1 MAKWG
6 GCDVGDEIERYEFR
20 VDRLPVRAQN
30 AFARAG
36 VSWRD
41 AVEDAIR
48 GGVSE
53 PSALAD
59 LMFFLQHRER
69 MTGVV
74 GRAIDRKEEG
84 FFHLRAEWNL
94 YRAIASRRLR
104 PEAECSVFL
113 PAHRSESYEDRVAAQ
128 TTGLVT
134 LFVHGRSA
142 GPEGPSDRTD
152 GFDSMQAAVESLG
165 AGDSIYLATWQCNP
179 SRLPLTV
186 SRPGIASW
194 GELLG
199 QKAEAGVAI
208 RLVISDMPPDAA
220 AFRSS
225 LDDCARIVESLPIEA
240 RDRFKYILSMH
251 PARVFDPRK
260 LLHAGT
266 RSSPFTEVGM
276 HHQTFMVLKTA
287 GATIAYCGGLDLS
300 PPRTPP
306 AWQAGSP
313 IWHDVHARL
322 EGLVALDLER
332 EFVERW
338 NREKDRSTAP
348 MLPGWQP
355 PETLDASAPERS
367 GPEAGPL
374 GSMTRGRGDRTLA
387 RNTHKVQLVRT
398 VALGIESADVRRDD
412 IWQAY
417 FQLIGSATQFLLLE
431 SPCFH
436 EPRLAD
442 AIVKQAEAQ
451 PGLVVVLVVSSDA
464 DDPTTKL
471 TQHGPALQ
479 SEFLARFTA
488 GIPAARRGI
497 YTMSS
502 RLVHAKLV
510 LVDDRALTMGSATAC
525 PRGFFLDTELNV
537 VVDAPPAVAEFRH
550 RLWAHELGVSEAE
563 VASWPASDFVARWD
577 AIARRNEALA
587 DGERGGASVVPY
599 DPVASRTKRSAVA
612 EAVPAS
618 CAASGAAARIK

>member
-1 MAKWG
+1 
-6 GCDVGDEIERYEFR
+6 
-20 VDRLPVRAQN
+20 
-30 AFARAG
+30 
-36 VSWRD
+36 
-41 AVEDAIR
+41 
-48 GGVSE
+48 
-53 PSALAD
+53 
-59 LMFFLQHRER
+59 
-69 MTGVV
+69 
-74 GRAIDRKEEG
+74 
-84 FFHLRAEWNL
+84 
-94 YRAIASRRLR
+94 
-104 PEAECSVFL
+104 
-113 PAHRSESYEDRVAAQ
+113 
-128 TTGLVT
+128 
-134 LFVHGRSA
+134 
-142 GPEGPSDRTD
+142 
-152 GFDSMQAAVESLG
+152 
-165 AGDSIYLATWQCNP
+165 
-179 SRLPLTV
+179 
-186 SRPGIASW
+186 
-194 GELLG
+194 
-199 QKAEAGVAI
+199 
-208 RLVISDMPPDAA
+208 
-220 AFRSS
+220 
-225 LDDCARIVESLPIEA
+225 
-240 RDRFKYILSMH
+240 
-251 PARVFDPRK
+251 
-260 LLHAGT
+260 
-266 RSSPFTEVGM
+266 
-276 HHQTFMVLKTA
+276 MVLKTA

-306 AWQAGSP
+306 AWQAPYP

-322 EGLVALDLER
+322 EGLIALDLER

-348 MLPGWQP
+348 MLPGWHP
-355 PETLDASAPERS
+355 PETLDASAPGRS
-367 GPEAGPL
+367 
-374 GSMTRGRGDRTLA
+374 DRTLA
-387 RNTHKVQLVRT
+387 RNAHKVQLVRT
-398 VALGIESADVRRDD
+398 VALGVESADVRRDD

-417 FQLIGSATQFLLLE
+417 FQLIGSATRFLLLE

-525 PRGFFLDTELNV
+525 PRGFFLDTELNI

-563 VASWPASDFVARWD
+563 VASWPAADFVARWD

-599 DPVASRTKRSAVA
+599 DPAASRTKRSTVP

-618 CAASGAAARIK
+618 CAAARIK